1 MQPGTGSGYKPFEAD
16 RRTVCGRDLVEKALG
31 KGTGALSSLL
41 VCPVQPCS
49 LPAAL
54 MAAFCA
60 CLLLVLVVVAG

>member
-1 MQPGTGSGYKPFEAD
+1 MQPGTGSSYKPFEAD

-31 KGTGALSSLL
+31 KGTGALSSL

-54 MAAFCA
+54 LAAFCA
-60 CLLLVLVVVAG
+60 CLLLVLVVAAG